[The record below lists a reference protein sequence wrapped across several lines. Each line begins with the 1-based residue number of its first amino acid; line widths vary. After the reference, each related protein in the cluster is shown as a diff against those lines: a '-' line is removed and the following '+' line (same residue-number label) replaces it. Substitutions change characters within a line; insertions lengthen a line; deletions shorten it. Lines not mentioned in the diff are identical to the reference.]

1 MQTNIYGQTVG
12 RPLPGFTPGGKP
24 EISRIDGKW
33 CSVVRLKG
41 QELTAKAA
49 ECYLSMSPED
59 WTYLPLEPVQ
69 TMEQALALAGS
80 MAATEDPYQLAVL
93 DRGSGEVLGT
103 FSIMSLNPAD
113 RSAEMGW
120 VIYGPK
126 LKHTRIATEAQ
137 YLVMKY
143 VFEVMGYRRYEWK
156 CDSLNK
162 PSANAA
168 RRLGFT
174 SEGTF
179 RNYVVYKGRNRDT
192 SWFSIIDSEWPS
204 VKAAFERY
212 LRDDN
217 FDENGIQK
225 EPLRARA
232 FQRACDDESDFMT
245 I

>member
-1 MQTNIYGQTVG
+1 M
-12 RPLPGFTPGGKP
+12 
-24 EISRIDGKW
+24 
-33 CSVVRLKG
+33 RLKG
-41 QELTAKAA
+41 QELTEKAA

-59 WTYLPLEPVQ
+59 WTYLPLEPVE
-69 TMEQALALAGS
+69 TMEQALSLAGS

-93 DRGSGEVLGT
+93 DRKSGEVLGT

-143 VFEVMGYRRYEWK
+143 VFEEMGYRRYEWK

-245 I
+245 L